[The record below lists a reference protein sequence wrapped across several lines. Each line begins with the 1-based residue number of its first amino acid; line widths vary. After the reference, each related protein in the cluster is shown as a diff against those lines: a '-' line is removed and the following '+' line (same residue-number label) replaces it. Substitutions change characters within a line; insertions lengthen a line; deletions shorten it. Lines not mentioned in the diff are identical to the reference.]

1 MNYIALLTTNAT
13 SNPFTDIVTPIIGL
27 LDLIITP
34 ALLLIGAIGAI
45 FCIFLGIKLA
55 KADEPQERDKAKG
68 ALKNAV
74 IGFVL
79 IFVLIVALRVGLP
92 AMSGWLSRVAPTVS
106 SGAV

>member
-1 MNYIALLTTNAT
+1 MNYIALLAANSTTTTN
-13 SNPFTDIVTPIIGL
+13 PFEEIASPIIGL
-27 LDLIITP
+27 LDLVLTP
-34 ALLLIGAIGAI
+34 ALLLVGAVGAI

-55 KADEPQERDKAKG
+55 KADEPQERDKAKS

-92 AMSGWLSRVAPTVS
+92 AMSGWLSSVS
-106 SGAV
+106 TS